1 MNEDSQFLDNFK
13 GSAVANVVSAAGF
26 LIIYII
32 REKCKH
38 SKCECDLRCFRC
50 KCKDDDSSR
59 DEGSEERGEGSEKRG
74 KEGIVD
80 RQKTFRFPRQ
90 AQSEMQKLH
99 IRVDKGVHAEH
110 PSVIPTDG
118 RGSCTVDTRVAEEK
132 GNV

>member
-1 MNEDSQFLDNFK
+1 MNDDSQFLDNFK

-38 SKCECDLRCFRC
+38 SKCECDLKCFRC
-50 KCKDDDSSR
+50 KCKDDDDSTR
-59 DEGSEERGEGSEKRG
+59 DEGSEERGEGSEERG
-74 KEGIVD
+74 KVD

-99 IRVDKGVHAEH
+99 VRVDKSLHAKY
-110 PSVIPTDG
+110 PSAIPSDG
-118 RGSCTVDTRVAEEK
+118 RGGCSVNTRVAEEK